1 MVPIVHFHH
10 VIGMMQSPYRSGQ
23 LYTINNQRWC
33 NFNIGCMLSP
43 WTIDFVV
50 VAVVVSVYA
59 FFFLLFV
66 CSDPHCRYRRRLPW
80 IIVAGSPLLPFVVGY
95 LQPMS
100 SVLVYTG
107 WDNDLNLNNLTPR
120 SASKLLFK
128 QELGLLSRLTPRR
141 YFHLK
146 RAFSHVIHL
155 GAVLT
160 VQ

>member
-59 FFFLLFV
+59 FFFFCLFV
-66 CSDPHCRYRRRLPW
+66 QIHTVDIDAVYLGSLLLVRHYYHSWWGIFNLCRLYWYTLDGTMTWIWITWLLVQLVSCCSNRNWGSCQ
-80 IIVAGSPLLPFVVGY
+80 GSPPGDTFTWKER
-95 LQPMS
+95 
-100 SVLVYTG
+100 SVMLYIWV
-107 WDNDLNLNNLTPR
+107 
-120 SASKLLFK
+120 
-128 QELGLLSRLTPRR
+128 LS
-141 YFHLK
+141 
-146 RAFSHVIHL
+146 
-155 GAVLT
+155 
-160 VQ
+160 